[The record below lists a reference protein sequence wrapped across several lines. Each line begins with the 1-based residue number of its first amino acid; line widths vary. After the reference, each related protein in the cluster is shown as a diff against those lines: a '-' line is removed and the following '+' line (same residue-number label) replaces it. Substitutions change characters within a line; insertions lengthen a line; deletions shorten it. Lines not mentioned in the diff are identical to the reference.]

1 MPDDHRWRPPA
12 GMVGAMTARHP
23 VLVRVDG
30 SAPDAAAALEKAVGE
45 ADSVLVHSG
54 DLEFAEGAVERM
66 HRLLNRP
73 HRRLLRVHT
82 DGGSCFLARS
92 ELLASAMRHGVPA
105 AMLAGDPPG
114 LDREIVAAVDAV
126 ALDGPTPIDDPASG
140 RWRLWLDGAEVGVRA
155 AGEEDPA
162 WSRAMSRRHGPA
174 AGMRTLLRRRAGRA
188 RREVGRLRSRPS
200 G

>member
-1 MPDDHRWRPPA
+1 MS
-12 GMVGAMTARHP
+12 GRHP

-30 SAPDAAAALEKAVGE
+30 GAPDAAAALEAAVRG
-45 ADSVLVHSG
+45 ADSVLVHNG
-54 DLEFAEGAVERM
+54 ELEFAEGAVERM
-66 HRLLNRP
+66 HRLLHRP

-82 DGGSCFLARS
+82 GGESCFLARS
-92 ELLASAMRHGVPA
+92 ELLASAMRLGIPA

-114 LDREIVAAVDAV
+114 LDREIAAAVDAV
-126 ALDGPTPIDDPASG
+126 ALDGATPIDDPASG